1 MNPIQACIART
12 KLPRHLWDSDYEDEL
27 AQMLQAQVERR
38 ADDILL
44 NQETRREAIKEF
56 LLDDEKAINL
66 VADALG
72 KLLLESESKLTE
84 AEKDQG
90 ILDQATLVLIPLAKE
105 ALLVAAAS

>member
-1 MNPIQACIART
+1 MNAIQACIART

-38 ADDILL
+38 ADDIMY
-44 NQETRREAIKEF
+44 NPEERREAIKEF
-56 LLDDEKAINL
+56 LLDDEKALNL

-72 KLLLESESKLTE
+72 KLILESESKLTE

-90 ILDQATLVLIPLAKE
+90 ILDQAVLVLIPLAKE